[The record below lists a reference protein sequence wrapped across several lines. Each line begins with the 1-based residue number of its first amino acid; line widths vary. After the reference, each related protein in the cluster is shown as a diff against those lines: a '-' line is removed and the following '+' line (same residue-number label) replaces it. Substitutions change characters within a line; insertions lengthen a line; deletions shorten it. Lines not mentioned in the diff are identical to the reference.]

1 MRSCR
6 KKKVVSVVLL
16 ALAWIIEF
24 ENKPAGIL
32 LVNRVVMILPTGFG
46 PIADVWRD
54 ILDFVDFIHFK
65 KWIVLAL
72 GSRCK

>member
-1 MRSCR
+1 M
-6 KKKVVSVVLL
+6 VLL
-16 ALAWIIEF
+16 AAALVLEF
-24 ENKPAGIL
+24 EDKPAGIL
-32 LVNRVVMILPTGFG
+32 LVNKVVMILPTGFG
-46 PIADVWRD
+46 PIGDVWRD